1 MITDTQNMRDLRQ
14 WLCWRIE
21 ERAGKPTK
29 VPYGP
34 LTDEQASSTDPKT
47 WASYSETITA
57 HREHG
62 YDGIGFVFTPED
74 DLCGIDLDHCLL
86 ISAEASKL

>member
-1 MITDTQNMRDLRQ
+1 LVLPAQLKDAYMITDTQNIRDLRQ
-14 WLCWRIE
+14 WLCWRYE

-47 WASYSETITA
+47 ADA
-57 HREHG
+57 
-62 YDGIGFVFTPED
+62 
-74 DLCGIDLDHCLL
+74 
-86 ISAEASKL
+86 